1 MVELQ
6 EEVTRAQAA
15 AVVAGIHATQGA
27 QRVSIFEDEL
37 TAARRA
43 RDMAEEKIL
52 SPVAKA
58 ATTDQRWE
66 AVEEQCE
73 CLVHELTLLSLR
85 GSQLCMMITGVPPL
99 APLHEGMRIAAAQH
113 TEVATWLSVL

>member
-1 MVELQ
+1 
-6 EEVTRAQAA
+6 
-15 AVVAGIHATQGA
+15 VAGIHATQGA
-27 QRVSIFEDEL
+27 QRVSVFEDEL
-37 TAARRA
+37 TTVRRA

-66 AVEEQCE
+66 AVGEQCE

-85 GSQLCMMITGVPPL
+85 GSQLYMMITGVPPL
-99 APLHEGMRIAAAQH
+99 APYTRECASRQPNTPRWPRGYPRFRQQYL
-113 TEVATWLSVL
+113 